1 MSKEEFIEDLA
12 AIFEVET
19 EELHDDFVLDK
30 NNWNSLAIIS
40 AIVLIDE
47 QYGITIEGD
56 KLRECLSVGGLLQL
70 IHEAK
75 TR

>member
-12 AIFEVET
+12 AIFEVDI

-40 AIVLIDE
+40 VIVLIDE

-56 KLRECLSVGGLLQL
+56 KLRECMSVDDLLQL
-70 IHEAK
+70 ILKEK
-75 TR
+75 TC